1 MKYTTLLL
9 FVLFMIGQA
18 SLLGLFEVYLSG
30 LASNFLEDLRPS
42 VDEYYQRS
50 RTARRLCVVNLRRL
64 NTRVTALA
72 LPAGYPT

>member
-1 MKYTTLLL
+1 MKYMILLL

-42 VDEYYQRS
+42 VDGFYQRS
-50 RTARRLCVVNLRRL
+50 RTARRLCVSD
-64 NTRVTALA
+64 
-72 LPAGYPT
+72 PTDVK